1 MLIGM
6 NEREG
11 RTCLNPLGVLMR
23 WLGCPVFAEPYGKLA
38 GRVTLV
44 LISMLGTQPPIMADC
59 DFIPR
64 GIETLSLRC
73 FGGESLSTTAE
84 SGATCSRCD
93 ARWRARVRML
103 SWCLMADSACVLRD
117 ERWDGKR
124 RAKLVSVWIRA
135 VSFASIGGTV
145 G

>member
-38 GRVTLV
+38 WRVTLV

-73 FGGESLSTTAE
+73 FEGESLSTTAE

-93 ARWRARVRML
+93 AR
-103 SWCLMADSACVLRD
+103 
-117 ERWDGKR
+117 
-124 RAKLVSVWIRA
+124 
-135 VSFASIGGTV
+135 
-145 G
+145 